1 MRTCSHAV
9 QLAACPLSA
18 KSGHCVSSGFVKFHQ
33 LLNWHRHDIGR
44 SPCCRNAFVPEWSAK
59 NLGDY
64 GANDRCDAAIA
75 IEDGGSRSTV
85 VDDEAV
91 IPLIY
96 FKEGGTRESPVVYV
110 LHEPA
115 THRALLPV
123 WIGERHDTIFRRK
136 R

>member
-1 MRTCSHAV
+1 M
-9 QLAACPLSA
+9 SA
-18 KSGHCVSSGFVKFHQ
+18 KCQKRT
-33 LLNWHRHDIGR
+33 LRLIGLR
-44 SPCCRNAFVPEWSAK
+44 EIPSVAELAP
-59 NLGDY
+59 NLGHY

-115 THRALLPV
+115 THRTLPPDQFLTDPD
-123 WIGERHDTIFRRK
+123 GS
-136 R
+136 

>member
-1 MRTCSHAV
+1 MNCDLQHNTMLLRTK
-9 QLAACPLSA
+9 SA
-18 KSGHCVSSGFVKFHQ
+18 NSGHCLSSGFVKFHE
-33 LLNWHRHDIGR
+33 LLDWHRHDIGR
-44 SPCCRNAFVPEWSAK
+44 SPCCRNAFVSEWSKK

-75 IEDGGSRSTV
+75 IKDGCPRSTV

-91 IPLIY
+91 ILIIY
-96 FKEGGTRESPVVYV
+96 FEEGGPRESSVVYV

-123 WIGERHDTIFRRK
+123 
-136 R
+136 